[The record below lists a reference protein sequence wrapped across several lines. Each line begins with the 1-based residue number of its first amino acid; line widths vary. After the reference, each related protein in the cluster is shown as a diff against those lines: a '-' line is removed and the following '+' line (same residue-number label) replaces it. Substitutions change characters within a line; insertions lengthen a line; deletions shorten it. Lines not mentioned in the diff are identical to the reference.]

1 MNKQNRKIRKIV
13 LWGADFIVTI
23 ISFVIALMLRYGE
36 KVMFPESGLDIRY
49 GRVYFFPRANLLVLI
64 IAILMLTVISFIGDI
79 NSNFMGRSFWKEL
92 VSDIETNTIM
102 AASLTVVT
110 FMYQNSAAVS
120 RLMVGYFYVMNTIF
134 FLISHLII
142 KSVADSVFSKDNVK
156 RRIIIITDTNNYK
169 DVLNNFVTGYS
180 YTVVGSLIATNSS
193 IHGKVEDKAIDA
205 GSGEIP
211 NEIVVTAFDDLFL
224 NIPTLSSERK
234 ENIINAFADM
244 GVRVHIAV
252 DLPVAMGRTTSL
264 SDFGGK
270 YYCVNYSTKVISMG
284 SLAMKR
290 IVDIIGS
297 IVGLAITGIIFII
310 LGPIIKMDSPGPIFF
325 SQVRVGKNGRRFKI
339 YKFRSMYKDAEQRK
353 KDLMAKN
360 QMQGLMFKM
369 DNDPRITKVGAFIRK
384 TSLDEFPQ
392 FLNVF
397 KGDMSLVGTRPP
409 TEKEFLQYNSY
420 YRSRLMMK
428 PGLTGLWQVSGR
440 SDITDFNEVVKLDR
454 QYIYNWSLKN
464 DFKIIF
470 KTVGVLF
477 NHDGA
482 K

>member
-211 NEIVVTAFDDLFL
+211 NEIDRKSVV
-224 NIPTLSSERK
+224 
-234 ENIINAFADM
+234 
-244 GVRVHIAV
+244 
-252 DLPVAMGRTTSL
+252 
-264 SDFGGK
+264 
-270 YYCVNYSTKVISMG
+270 
-284 SLAMKR
+284 
-290 IVDIIGS
+290 
-297 IVGLAITGIIFII
+297 
-310 LGPIIKMDSPGPIFF
+310 
-325 SQVRVGKNGRRFKI
+325 
-339 YKFRSMYKDAEQRK
+339 
-353 KDLMAKN
+353 
-360 QMQGLMFKM
+360 
-369 DNDPRITKVGAFIRK
+369 
-384 TSLDEFPQ
+384 
-392 FLNVF
+392 
-397 KGDMSLVGTRPP
+397 
-409 TEKEFLQYNSY
+409 
-420 YRSRLMMK
+420 
-428 PGLTGLWQVSGR
+428 
-440 SDITDFNEVVKLDR
+440 
-454 QYIYNWSLKN
+454 
-464 DFKIIF
+464 
-470 KTVGVLF
+470 
-477 NHDGA
+477 
-482 K
+482 